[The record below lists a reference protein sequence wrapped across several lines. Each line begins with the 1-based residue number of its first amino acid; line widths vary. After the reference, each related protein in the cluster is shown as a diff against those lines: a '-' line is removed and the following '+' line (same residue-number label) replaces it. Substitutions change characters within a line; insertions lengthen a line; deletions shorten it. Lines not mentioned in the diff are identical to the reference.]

1 MSWKRG
7 ERKEMV
13 GKERQRRGEGERR
26 GFPRV
31 LHVGRVSSS
40 QWNLYQLYVR

>member
-13 GKERQRRGEGERR
+13 GKERQMRGEGERR
-26 GFPRV
+26 GK
-31 LHVGRVSSS
+31 GNENDNIG
-40 QWNLYQLYVR
+40 NLNIGI